1 MRYRGE
7 VLHLFWCLVGSAFSF
22 VVSDYVLQIL
32 GIADTDMLGKIIVT
46 VSVILGFIAGLYA
59 TIRLCILYR
68 RLRKSNLR
76 YELDKCILIEAAV
89 FLFIVITIDILL
101 KNQPKY
107 YKPKSING
115 WD

>member
-1 MRYRGE
+1 MRGGGI
-7 VLHLFWCLVGSAFSF
+7 HLCWWLFGNVFSF

-32 GIADTDMLGKIIVT
+32 GISDTDMLGKIIVT

-68 RLRKSNLR
+68 RLRKSYST
-76 YELDKCILIEAAV
+76 YELNKCILIEAV
-89 FLFIVITIDILL
+89 VLVLMFITIDILL

-107 YKPKSING
+107 YKPTHINR
-115 WD
+115 